1 MTTSTLTRRAMLA
14 LLGGAA
20 AAGAVASPAIA
31 EKLNVNNNGLAIQ
44 GYDPVAYFTQDA
56 AIEGSAEFT
65 ATHQGATYQFT
76 SADNRDLFAADP
88 AKYAPAYGGFCAYAV
103 ANGYTAK
110 VDPAAYSVVDGKLY
124 LNYSKGVRSRWQ
136 NDVAGNIS
144 KGDANWPSLSQ

>member
-20 AAGAVASPAIA
+20 AAGALASPAIA

-65 ATHQGATYQFT
+65 ATHQGATYQFA

>member
-65 ATHQGATYQFT
+65 STHQGATYQFT